1 MAAPR
6 QTFFPGQT
14 KLIKEGVKR
23 LMEKTLV
30 IHPEKCTGC
39 HSCEMAC
46 SLLHD
51 GECNLNLSRIGIMK
65 TNGGGTNENIP
76 VVCQQCRDALC
87 ADVCV
92 MGAISRQAETG
103 ALQVDED
110 LCVGCKTCV
119 IACPLGGVLYH
130 YIKECAM
137 KCDLCGGD
145 PECVKSC
152 IYGALDFLPLDE
164 WGRKQRSKGM
174 ENLRR
179 IFEVN
184 YRP

>member
-1 MAAPR
+1 MNKA
-6 QTFFPGQT
+6 
-14 KLIKEGVKR
+14 
-23 LMEKTLV
+23 LV
-30 IHPEKCTGC
+30 IRPEKCTGC

-46 SLLHD
+46 SMVHE
-51 GECNLNLSRIGIMK
+51 GECNFDLSRIGIMK

-76 VVCQQCRDALC
+76 VVCQQCHDPIC

-92 MGAISRQAETG
+92 MGAIRRDEDTG
-103 ALQVDED
+103 ALLVKEN

-130 YIKECAM
+130 HIKGCAM

-152 IYGALDFLPLDE
+152 LYGALEYLPMDE
-164 WGRKQRSKGM
+164 WGRQQRLRGA
-174 ENLRR
+174 ENLGR
-179 IFEVN
+179 IFEVV
-184 YRP
+184 YRG

>member
-1 MAAPR
+1 
-6 QTFFPGQT
+6 
-14 KLIKEGVKR
+14 
-23 LMEKTLV
+23 MEKALV
-30 IHPEKCTGC
+30 IHPERCTGC

-103 ALQVDED
+103 ALKVNED

-130 YIKECAM
+130 YIKGCAM

-164 WGRKQRSKGM
+164 WGRKQRRRGM
-174 ENLRR
+174 DNLAR
-179 IFEVN
+179 IFEVV